1 MKAISLYV
9 RFLVINV
16 VKFNVF
22 LNTAQIHHVQELFF
36 FLPKHRTAI
45 QLCCCSCII
54 LSNAAEVMVKH

>member
-36 FLPKHRTAI
+36 FFQNTAL
-45 QLCCCSCII
+45 QFSY
-54 LSNAAEVMVKH
+54 VVVPV